1 MNIKRGIIFDE
12 NALMMIA
19 TIGALIIGEFQE
31 AVAVMIFSRV
41 GEFIQDRAINKSRS
55 SISSLMDIRPDTA
68 NLETND
74 SIKIVDPSKVKIGDI
89 IVVKPGEKIPL
100 DGEIIQGISQL
111 DTKALTGEFLT
122 KEVTIG
128 DKVIS
133 GCINITSLIK
143 IKVESEFKNSTVSRI
158 LNLVEN
164 ANSKIK
170 Y

>member
-111 DTKALTGEFLT
+111 DTKALTGEF
-122 KEVTIG
+122 
-128 DKVIS
+128 
-133 GCINITSLIK
+133 
-143 IKVESEFKNSTVSRI
+143 
-158 LNLVEN
+158 
-164 ANSKIK
+164 
-170 Y
+170 